1 MSTTPGQAI
10 LAIIESDLANVA
22 GQPLITFLTA
32 CKAANGNLGLE
43 AAALLQ
49 LEAAAP
55 AAGIQL
61 ELTVQQQLLNLALTK
76 LQTYLAAKTI
86 APAA

>member
-10 LAIIESDLANVA
+10 LALIESDIANVA
-22 GQPLITFLTA
+22 GAPVLTFLEA
-32 CKAANGNLGLE
+32 CKAANGNTALE
-43 AAALLQ
+43 AVALLQ

-61 ELTVQQQLLNLALTK
+61 EITVQAQLIGLAITK
-76 LQTYLAAKTI
+76 LQAYLASKAI
-86 APAA
+86 PAAA